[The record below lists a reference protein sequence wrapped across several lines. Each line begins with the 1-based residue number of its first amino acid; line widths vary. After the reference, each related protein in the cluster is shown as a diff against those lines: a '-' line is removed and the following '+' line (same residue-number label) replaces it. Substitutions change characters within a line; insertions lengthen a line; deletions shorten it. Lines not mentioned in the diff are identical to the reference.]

1 MVVIL
6 TEEKGL
12 APPER
17 GFEKEQIKSRGIL
30 PDPSGI
36 ESGDLGDAPS
46 HQRAKCLMKS
56 LRRVDSIGVQRSGG
70 VS

>member
-1 MVVIL
+1 MVVIP

-17 GFEKEQIKSRGIL
+17 GFEKGQIKSRGIL

-46 HQRAKCLMKS
+46 HQRAEGEMEL
-56 LRRVDSIGVQRSGG
+56 LNRVDSIGVQRSGG